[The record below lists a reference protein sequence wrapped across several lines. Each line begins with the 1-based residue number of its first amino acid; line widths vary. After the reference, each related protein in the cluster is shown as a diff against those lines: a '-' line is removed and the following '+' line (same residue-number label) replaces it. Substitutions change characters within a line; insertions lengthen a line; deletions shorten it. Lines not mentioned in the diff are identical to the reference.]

1 MGCRQAV
8 RHGTLTPAFVGPN
21 PAIPANRKATRK
33 RGFSVGWDGDDANR
47 AAKAASVRIRRPKI
61 CKLACKAQGE
71 RIFAEGEYPA
81 TRERFPCFFNSE
93 VFLNFVDAFRVS
105 RQTRTNTH
113 FLKPFNDPYHSEF
126 IGKIS
131 GIILICD

>member
-33 RGFSVGWDGDDANR
+33 GGFSVGWDDDDANR

-81 TRERFPCFFNSE
+81 IVMNHQYS
-93 VFLNFVDAFRVS
+93 V
-105 RQTRTNTH
+105 TNPNA
-113 FLKPFNDPYHSEF
+113 LA
-126 IGKIS
+126 
-131 GIILICD
+131 